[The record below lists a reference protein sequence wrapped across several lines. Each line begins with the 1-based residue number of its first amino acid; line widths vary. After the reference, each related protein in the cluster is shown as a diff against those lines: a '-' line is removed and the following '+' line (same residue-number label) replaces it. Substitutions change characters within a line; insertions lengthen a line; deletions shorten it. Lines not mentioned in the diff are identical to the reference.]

1 MPSSILSMVYLPSVM
16 VVVLELSVWVL
27 SIILYNDISMLFI
40 AFFCCDICYFSI
52 YDIFVVLIFFYEAR
66 LLVLGKMFAIVSG
79 SSNER

>member
-40 AFFCCDICYFSI
+40 AFFVVI
-52 YDIFVVLIFFYEAR
+52 YVTFLYMTFLWY
-66 LLVLGKMFAIVSG
+66 
-79 SSNER
+79 